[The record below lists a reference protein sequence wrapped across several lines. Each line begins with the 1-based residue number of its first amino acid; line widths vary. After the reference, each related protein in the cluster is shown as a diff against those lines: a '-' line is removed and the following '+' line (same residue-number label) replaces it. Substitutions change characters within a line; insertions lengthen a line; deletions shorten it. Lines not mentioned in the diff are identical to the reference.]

1 MENESARSKERLIEV
16 VSKLTALAHDEGAT
30 DGEKSVA
37 AEKAAEMMAK
47 YSITD
52 YDVGAFNGEAD
63 LDLTQID
70 VDGLTG
76 RHRNWES
83 TLAAVIAKVF
93 DSKIVLTTWTE
104 PWTASFIGF
113 TSDVEVSI
121 HFYMRLRRAVTRY
134 SKLEYPGAQ
143 LRNRNV
149 FAYGMVRRLGERLNE
164 AFAKR
169 EDFIPVDSRDLIIVK
184 GERVQDF
191 MDELFPNTRKSP
203 KTKLKGSRDA
213 YFKGEKAADK
223 VTLHTPVEAGNGDR
237 RELSTKH

>member
-1 MENESARSKERLIEV
+1 MENETTRCKSRLIDV

-30 DGEKSVA
+30 DGEKA
-37 AEKAAEMMAK
+37 AATEKAAEMMAK

-63 LDLTQID
+63 LDLSQ
-70 VDGLTG
+70 VEVYGLTG

-83 TLAAVIAKVF
+83 TLAGRIAKVF
-93 DSKIVLTTWTE
+93 DSKVVLTTYTE

-113 TSDVEVSI
+113 TSDVEVSV

-149 FAYGMVRRLGERLNE
+149 FAYGMVRRLGERLDE

-169 EDFIPVDSRDLIIVK
+169 EDYIPSDCLDLIIIK
-184 GERVQDF
+184 EERVQDF
-191 MDELFPNTRKSP
+191 MDELFPDIQKSP

-213 YFKGEKAADK
+213 YFKGQKAADK

-237 RELSTKH
+237 QEITTKH